1 MVEPLIVSLRLGGPR
16 LLRYTDFV
24 KQGKRIFLAIE
35 LSDEARKEILRVQK
49 ELGKLSDGVYK
60 PSAKESLH
68 LTLYFCG
75 ETEEETIVR
84 IGDALEGM
92 SADAFDV
99 RLGGLKLL
107 PQDDVPR
114 VLGVS
119 VESGGRELK
128 AFQQR
133 IHDICFALAEFKE
146 VRPFV
151 PHVTFARL
159 ARDVPAGAKVV
170 KRAIAGL
177 GKIEPVRWRISE
189 VVIFSN
195 EDGKHEVVRRVLL
208 G

>member
-1 MVEPLIVSLRLGGPR
+1 M
-16 LLRYTDFV
+16 
-24 KQGKRIFLAIE
+24 KQGKRFFVAIE
-35 LSDEARKEILRVQK
+35 LSDDARKEILRVQK

-60 PSAKESLH
+60 LSSADSLH

-75 ETEEETIVR
+75 ECEEETIGR
-84 IGDALEGM
+84 IGDALESM
-92 SADAFDV
+92 EAEALDV

-119 VESGGRELK
+119 VESAGRELK

-133 IHDICFALAEFKE
+133 VHDICFGLAEFKE

-159 ARDVPAGAKVV
+159 GKDVPANAKVV
-170 KRAIAGL
+170 KRAVAGL
-177 GKIEPVRWRISE
+177 GKIEAVRWRIFELVVFSSE
-189 VVIFSN
+189 G
-195 EDGKHEVVRRVLL
+195 GKHEVVRRIRLRD
-208 G
+208 